1 MKAYIRNNEPKNQ
14 VVHILSEREAKSNP
28 ADIKRSLDELVHKL
42 DQGKSSSSSWSDLI
56 GTNKEE
62 WEQLKNKI
70 HERQSALKQLVV
82 DKKAGLIGTDEFETR
97 YRKLQDELT
106 ELETAV
112 YNMRLGTD
120 VK

>member
-1 MKAYIRNNEPKNQ
+1 MSK
-14 VVHILSEREAKSNP
+14 RESTSDP
-28 ADIKRSLDELVHKL
+28 ADIKESLDELVHKL

-62 WEQLKNKI
+62 WEQLKIKI
-70 HERQSALKQLVV
+70 QERQRALKQLVT
-82 DKKAGLIGTDEFETR
+82 DKKAGLVGIDDFETR

-106 ELETAV
+106 ELETIV
-112 YNMRLGTD
+112 YNMKLGTD